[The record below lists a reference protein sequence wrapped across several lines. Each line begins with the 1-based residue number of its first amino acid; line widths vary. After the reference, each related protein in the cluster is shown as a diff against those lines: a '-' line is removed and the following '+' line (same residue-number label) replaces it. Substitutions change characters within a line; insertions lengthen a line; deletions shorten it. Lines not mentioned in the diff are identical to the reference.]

1 MGQSVDRI
9 NQWLTLCANVG
20 VLIGIG
26 FLAYEIR
33 QNTDATRA
41 QTSEAVFAGKQVELQ
56 AVSDDPELIKNII
69 KQGPLTV
76 DEQIKLFTW
85 LASALSAREFSW
97 LQWKNDVIDETQW
110 QSELLIL
117 RAFLQA
123 PRVRLWWENVG
134 YMTVSNEFRQYVEAE
149 MESLQ
154 PSNGIFEAQTQW
166 AN

>member
-1 MGQSVDRI
+1 MDRV

-33 QNTDATRA
+33 QNTDATHA
-41 QTSEAVFAGKQVELQ
+41 QTREAVLTGRQVELQ
-56 AVSDDPELIKNII
+56 AVSEDPNLIKSII
-69 KQGPLTV
+69 KQGSLTT

-97 LQWKNDVIDETQW
+97 LQWESGVIDETQW
-110 QSELLIL
+110 QSEFVIL
-117 RAFLQA
+117 RGFLQA

-134 YMTVSNEFRQYVEAE
+134 HMTVSHEFRQFVEAE
-149 MESLQ
+149 IDSL
-154 PSNGIFEAQTQW
+154 PPTNGIFEAQTQW

>member
-1 MGQSVDRI
+1 MDRI

-33 QNTDATRA
+33 QNTDATHA
-41 QTSEAVFAGKQVELQ
+41 QTREAVFTGKQVELQ
-56 AVSDDPELIKNII
+56 AVSDDPNLIISII
-69 KQGPLTV
+69 KQDSLTT

-97 LQWKNDVIDETQW
+97 LQWKSGVIDETQW
-110 QSELLIL
+110 QSELVIL
-117 RAFLQA
+117 RGFLQA

-134 YMTVSNEFRQYVEAE
+134 HMTVSNEFHQFVEAQID
-149 MESLQ
+149 SLQ
-154 PSNGIFEAQTQW
+154 PTNGIFEAQTEW